1 MKKENTKNQIF
12 FNFSYFALHLLG
24 KGLYSNAWTA
34 IAELVANGFDAQAKH
49 VKIYINAI
57 NKEKSVIE
65 IFDDGY
71 GMGYSDLAEKYTLIG
86 KDKRKDNT
94 IDDVTKS
101 QLMGR
106 KGIGKLAALYLSKK
120 YYLISKTKDE
130 TSAWCLDSLNTNP
143 SDIPSLERKAIDEIE
158 IESKDYWDSF
168 ATGTMIKLT
177 NVDLRNFGEQS
188 LKGLKARFSDFFL
201 LDSLSGKIEIAYIS
215 KRNEN
220 IVFEEVKK
228 EIAFGNMYAFFNNT
242 EKDFSSE
249 LQKSLNFKSDV
260 KSIAEKR
267 RPLIFLDKD
276 QFHNISGEKCFLLES
291 GHKTEIGIPY
301 ELKGWIGI
309 HSTIDKKEAN
319 KNDKHYLKNKVYNPN
334 RLRLYV
340 RNKLAVENF
349 LDYLKNT
356 QAFSNYIE
364 GEISF
369 DILDNDILPD
379 IATTNRQGF
388 EDENDR
394 VQLLVE
400 ILKPIVGSLIRHRIK
415 IGEVIKAE
423 ETAYYEEEKR
433 QAEEAEAKAK
443 RDAEEAQ
450 SARIYAEQRQEIAE
464 QERDVAKSELRSE
477 QKRNSFLMEN
487 LSAEQLDSAERFH
500 QVKINL
506 DTIKTEIET
515 IILQDKKSKLS
526 AEQLW
531 NSIKDISF
539 HTERIYSIF
548 DYALRAKFNVEDEFI
563 NEDLFTFID
572 EYCKTIL
579 TTPTSNIS
587 FFVENKHNTTC
598 KMDFSPQDVGVL
610 LENIAS
616 NSKKAHAREIR
627 FVINETEKD
636 YQIDII
642 DDGIGLSKEAVKN
655 VDSLFEFGK
664 GFTDSG
670 SGVGLYHIK
679 DIVTRKLNG
688 NISIDKN
695 FDKGFKLHIGI
706 KK

>member
-215 KRNEN
+215 RRNEN
-220 IVFEEVKK
+220 VVFEEVKK

-267 RPLIFLDKD
+267 RPVIFLDKD

-291 GHKTEIGIPY
+291 GHKTEIGISY

-309 HSTIDKKEAN
+309 HSTIDNKEAN
-319 KNDKHYLKNKVYNPN
+319 KNDKRYLKNKVYNPN

-394 VQLLVE
+394 VQLLVD
-400 ILKPIVGSLIRHRIK
+400 ILKPIVNSLIRQRIK
-415 IGEVIKAE
+415 IADTIKAE
-423 ETAYYEEEKR
+423 EQTYYEEEKR

-464 QERDVAKSELRSE
+464 QERDVAKKQLD
-477 QKRNSFLMEN
+477 KRI
-487 LSAEQLDSAERFH
+487 EQLKIVTSLSSQDLESVTNLHHQINVISLNIQDILTGFIRKYKNAVSLNYYDVMELMNKVSFENSKIIALSRFGIKKIYDDFSTKDEYNIIEMLRNYVEKITVDYSQKIDVHFTSNIDRFITKFAPIDVSIIVDNMLSNAKKARANQLQIKAE
-500 QVKINL
+500 KNN
-506 DTIKTEIET
+506 
-515 IILQDKKSKLS
+515 KSL
-526 AEQLW
+526 
-531 NSIKDISF
+531 DISF
-539 HTERIYSIF
+539 TSDKPLSTEIKDPQIVFEKGYS
-548 DYALRAKFNVEDEFI
+548 
-563 NEDLFTFID
+563 
-572 EYCKTIL
+572 
-579 TTPTSNIS
+579 TTRST
-587 FFVENKHNTTC
+587 
-598 KMDFSPQDVGVL
+598 
-610 LENIAS
+610 
-616 NSKKAHAREIR
+616 
-627 FVINETEKD
+627 
-636 YQIDII
+636 
-642 DDGIGLSKEAVKN
+642 GL
-655 VDSLFEFGK
+655 
-664 GFTDSG
+664 
-670 SGVGLYHIK
+670 GLYHVNNLVIENKWKIK
-679 DIVTRKLNG
+679 IACEVTSVTFV
-688 NISIDKN
+688 ISISGDE
-695 FDKGFKLHIGI
+695 
-706 KK
+706 

>member
-71 GMGYSDLAEKYTLIG
+71 GMGYNDLAEKYTLIG

-215 KRNEN
+215 RRNEN

-267 RPLIFLDKD
+267 RPIIFLDKE

-309 HSTIDKKEAN
+309 HSTIDNKEAN
-319 KNDKHYLKNKVYNPN
+319 KNDKRYLKNKVYNPN

-400 ILKPIVGSLIRHRIK
+400 ILKPIVNSLIRQRIK
-415 IGEVIKAE
+415 IADTIKAE
-423 ETAYYEEEKR
+423 EQTFYEEEKR

-443 RDAEEAQ
+443 KETEEAKQ
-450 SARIYAEQRQEIAE
+450 AKAYAEQRQEAAE
-464 QERDVAKSELRSE
+464 QERDVAKSELKSE
-477 QKRNSFLMEN
+477 QKRNSFLTVS
-487 LSAEQLDSAERFH
+487 LSSDKKEMIEKFH
-500 QVKINL
+500 LLKVGF
-506 DTIKTEIET
+506 DTIKKKIGNVIQKKYKGKLSEAELWETLKFISLHIERMKAVFSYGLQANFNTEDEKINADLFDFISDYCNSVLHNFHKPVIKVTRKTQSNIITRFSAQDIGAILENAISNSEKADAKTFEIIMDEDDDNFT
-515 IILQDKKSKLS
+515 IDITDDGTGIDKKK
-526 AEQLW
+526 
-531 NSIKDISF
+531 I
-539 HTERIYSIF
+539 
-548 DYALRAKFNVEDEFI
+548 
-563 NEDLFTFID
+563 
-572 EYCKTIL
+572 
-579 TTPTSNIS
+579 SNI
-587 FFVENKHNTTC
+587 
-598 KMDFSPQDVGVL
+598 
-610 LENIAS
+610 
-616 NSKKAHAREIR
+616 
-627 FVINETEKD
+627 
-636 YQIDII
+636 
-642 DDGIGLSKEAVKN
+642 DD
-655 VDSLFEFGK
+655 LFEFGK
-664 GFTDSG
+664 SFTESG
-670 SGVGLYHIK
+670 SGVGLYHIRE
-679 DIVTRKLNG
+679 IVTN
-688 NISIDKN
+688 
-695 FDKGFKLHIGI
+695 KLHGTVSINKNRNYGFELNIRI